1 MTKNEWQKRQKSY
14 HYKRSIVCS
23 LRKTKESIKR
33 KGRLTKENRD
43 NLQDMI
49 DPYLT
54 YQFKILKIKKKR

>member
-1 MTKNEWQKRQKSY
+1 MSGKKDRKVIIKSY
-14 HYKRSIVCS
+14 HYKRSIVLS

-49 DPYLT
+49 DP
-54 YQFKILKIKKKR
+54 